1 MITNYISLVNHENK
15 LVFSI
20 EDPHIRDRMEFL
32 QYPHVVS
39 VWLIVFSELPA
50 ISTHQVK
57 NMVRKQSLPF
67 LKSLHFFPVLSPFPD
82 SVILIEWALAV
93 VVVVMMWYAYHSK
106 K

>member
-15 LVFSI
+15 LVFSR
-20 EDPHIRDRMEFL
+20 EDPHIRDQMEFL

-39 VWLIVFSELPA
+39 VWLIVFSELPS

-67 LKSLHFFPVLSPFPD
+67 CKVSAFFPRSIAIP
-82 SVILIEWALAV
+82 
-93 VVVVMMWYAYHSK
+93 
-106 K
+106 